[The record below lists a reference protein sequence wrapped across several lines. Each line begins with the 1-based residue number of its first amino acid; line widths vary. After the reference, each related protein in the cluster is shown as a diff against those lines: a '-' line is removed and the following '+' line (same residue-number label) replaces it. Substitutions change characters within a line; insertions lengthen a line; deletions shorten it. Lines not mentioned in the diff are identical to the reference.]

1 MIPQSADTSP
11 RIEQVLISL
20 IRQSTIPKR
29 LARMRSM
36 SQSVIDL
43 SRRAI
48 MRANKNASEAELSI
62 LFVRHFYGESIAQ
75 SFRYFLERSS
85 K

>member
-1 MIPQSADTSP
+1 MIPQSPDTNP
-11 RIEQVLISL
+11 RTEQVLISL

-48 MRANKNASEAELSI
+48 MRTNKNASEAELSI
-62 LFVRHFYGESIAQ
+62 LFVRHFYGEAIAR
-75 SFRYFLERSS
+75 SFRRFLERSS

>member
-1 MIPQSADTSP
+1 MVPQSSDTDI
-11 RIEQVLISL
+11 RAEQVLISL

-36 SQSVIDL
+36 SQSVIEL

-48 MRANKNASEAELSI
+48 MRTNKNASETELSI
-62 LFVRHFYGESIAQ
+62 LFVRHFYGEYIAR
-75 SFRYFLERSS
+75 SFRRFLERSS